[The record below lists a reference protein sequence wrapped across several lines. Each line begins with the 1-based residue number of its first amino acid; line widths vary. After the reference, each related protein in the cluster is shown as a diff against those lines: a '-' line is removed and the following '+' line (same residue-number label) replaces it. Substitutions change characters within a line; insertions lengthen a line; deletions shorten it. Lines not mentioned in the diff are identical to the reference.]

1 MDEYQKTIRELL
13 ERDREFRSAI
23 EALRYQHK
31 KKNEFTKKSLSHI
44 RVRLATL
51 KWAIQIFHNNAELED
66 PENRGE
72 LDAIM
77 HAADAALKLSE
88 DLIRTLDD
96 P

>member
-1 MDEYQKTIRELL
+1 MDQYQKTIRELL
-13 ERDREFRSAI
+13 ERDRELRAAL

-31 KKNEFTKKSLSHI
+31 KKNEFTKKSLQRI

-51 KWAIQIFHNNAELED
+51 KWAIQIFHNNTELSD

-77 HAADAALKLSE
+77 HAAADALKLAE
-88 DLIRTLDD
+88 DLFRTLDD